1 MCNFYNIITNQAAIS
16 ALCLIGWECDDCS
29 GGMVGW
35 ADRHS
40 IAADHHRRDEP
51 RSVDKKGRRAS
62 GGVPPP
68 ATRTLGCGS
77 QHGVV
82 RDRR

>member
-51 RSVDKKGRRAS
+51 KERR
-62 GGVPPP
+62 
-68 ATRTLGCGS
+68 
-77 QHGVV
+77 
-82 RDRR
+82 